1 MTIRDIYNFYY
12 GLNDKHFISITE
24 IIPPNKGSYV
34 DYILELKDNRYF
46 DYLSINFFI
55 YPKDKHQVTRISTLW
70 CDNNSIKHDTK
81 RDFNLG
87 EYDSVSL
94 YVRYVLKFE
103 IKIFKYKLFEKK
115 KSFERTQKLNL
126 SKFSH
131 DYSRVRYEVVK
142 K

>member
-1 MTIRDIYNFYY
+1 MMYYLIGIIISICFVIILIKCYMTIRDIYNFYY

-87 EYDSVSL
+87 
-94 YVRYVLKFE
+94 KN
-103 IKIFKYKLFEKK
+103 KKEK
-115 KSFERTQKLNL
+115 E
-126 SKFSH
+126 
-131 DYSRVRYEVVK
+131 
-142 K
+142 